1 MGVVCSVRVWT
12 SGVGPPGASGHAA
25 PSPWCLAG
33 APGHPP
39 HTHTPGSVPQV
50 QAILR
55 GWRPGP
61 GQAPQNRPGLV
72 TEAGETWERPRP
84 TVGGSGWAPCQ
95 GGRALGRPP
104 SSGNRPPPQASIRW
118 VARKP
123 PPTESPVGTRTR
135 PNAYKVLGPV
145 RGPLVGSPR
154 SQEGGLDVCTCA
166 HTRACIRAHT
176 CTLTRQAVRGHTR
189 MHTTNARGRRAV
201 AVMGRAPPGRA
212 LSRAQARRRWRRS
225 CPWWARRC
233 PPGSTGPRCPGTSWS

>member
-1 MGVVCSVRVWT
+1 MQPP
-12 SGVGPPGASGHAA
+12 PPGAWPVLLGT
-25 PSPWCLAG
+25 P
-33 APGHPP
+33 PP

-50 QAILR
+50 QAVLR

-72 TEAGETWERPRP
+72 AEAGGAWERPRP
-84 TVGGSGWAPCQ
+84 TVGGSGRAPCR
-95 GGRALGRPP
+95 GGQALGGPP
-104 SSGNRPPPQASIRW
+104 SSGNPPQASIRW

-123 PPTESPVGTRTR
+123 PPTESPVGTGTW
-135 PNAYKVLGPV
+135 PSAYKVLGPV
-145 RGPLVGSPR
+145 RGRQSPTLIARSPLVGAPR

-176 CTLTRQAVRGHTR
+176 CTLTRQAVRGHTC

-212 LSRAQARRRWRRS
+212 LSRAQARRR
-225 CPWWARRC
+225 
-233 PPGSTGPRCPGTSWS
+233 